1 MNDAANVLNNVRG
14 AVDLSSL
21 NRPTVPEP
29 GTPGGAPAPGGFTV
43 DLDLESFSSVV
54 EQSAQAPVVVVLW
67 VPTDAESAQLVTTMD
82 SLATLYEG
90 RFLHARAD
98 VEQYPQIAQAFQ
110 VPDYPTTVGLINGQP
125 VPLFAGN
132 HDAQAIQQVV
142 EQFLAAAEANGV
154 TGRIAVQ
161 GQVPQAPEPDEEPL
175 PPLHQKAYDAIEAGN
190 YDDAIAA
197 YAQAFREDPRDTLA
211 TAGLAQAG
219 LLQRTSTSSR
229 QEAQAS
235 AAATADSI
243 EAQLLVA
250 DFAVLEGDAQNAFD
264 LLIGLIRE
272 NFGDEREVLRKRL
285 IDYFEILGNE
295 DPRVGPA
302 RRALASALY

>member
-21 NRPTVPEP
+21 SRPTVPEP

-54 EQSAQAPVVVVLW
+54 ERSAQAPVIVVLW

-154 TGRIAVQ
+154 TGRIAAE
-161 GQVPQAPEPDEEPL
+161 GQATAPEPEEEPL

-190 YDDAIAA
+190 YDEAVAA
-197 YAQAFREDPRDTLA
+197 YAQALREDPRDTFA
-211 TAGLAQAG
+211 TAGLAQAS
-219 LLQRTSTSSR
+219 LLQRTSVSSR
-229 QEAQAS
+229 QEAHS
-235 AAATADSI
+235 AVAANPDDI
-243 EAQLLVA
+243 DAQLLVA
-250 DFAVLEGDAQNAFD
+250 DFAVLEGDAQTAFD
-264 LLIGLIRE
+264 LLIGLVRE
-272 NFGDEREVLRKRL
+272 NFGDEREVVRKRL